1 MLINISGKQPKLTTQ
16 GLGKEELTKAR
27 VSRRQEIT
35 KIRAAIN
42 EKSAK

>member
-1 MLINISGKQPKLTTQ
+1 MLINISAKQPKLTTQ
-16 GLGKEELTKAR
+16 GLGKEEQTKAR